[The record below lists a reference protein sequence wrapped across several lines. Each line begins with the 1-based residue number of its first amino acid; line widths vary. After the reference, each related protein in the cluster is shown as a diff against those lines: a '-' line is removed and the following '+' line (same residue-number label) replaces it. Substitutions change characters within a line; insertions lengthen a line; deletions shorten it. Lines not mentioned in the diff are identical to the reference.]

1 MQEAA
6 AKDGGFTHNS
16 AIGEAFRDRTL
27 EPYAGLLFPPEGFQS
42 GRTLGGLRLL
52 WYREIDPDATAE
64 IVDTMENA
72 SNQAGPYSLPFTPKR
87 TSGAPP
93 AKHCTSLVFNEMISP
108 AAGSYQR
115 RPSIMKTRGS
125 RAT

>member
-6 AKDGGFTHNS
+6 ARDGGFTHNS

-27 EPYAGLLFPPEGFQS
+27 EPYAGLL
-42 GRTLGGLRLL
+42 

-72 SNQAGPYSLPFTPKR
+72 SNQASPYSLPFTPES